1 MKKIREKI
9 QKFRVSEKGFTL
21 IELIVVI
28 AIIGILAAIGAVA
41 YSGYIESANQA
52 ADEQLLYDVSYAIQ
66 LGAADE
72 GLTGEDDYGYVT
84 IGADGMNVYM
94 TDEDGNDVL
103 VAGIDYTGDDDEED
117 PTVSYS
123 DSISY
128 YAQALVTDFGSLTV
142 ETAGDLAVQW
152 LEDGV
157 GSDWETQGFQ
167 SDYYGTAEGEVM
179 IPSGDWTV
187 SGTTSGLSTTIAA
200 NLTNYA
206 ASTFAGNEE
215 ELMDS
220 VEGVAS
226 TFGALLESYATK
238 LSDNTVEAALAY
250 VLGFDLDDE
259 EDAAAWE
266 EILATYG
273 IELEDGEDLT
283 ADEAGNL
290 MVMYMAGLLTDEY
303 SDEDGNISSNAIS
316 SLVSNIVSTEDY
328 ESEMASILMALMM
341 GGSLDS
347 DTFAELTA
355 YFGVATSY
363 YEYLE
368 DQGITDLAGTTALED
383 ETTNS
388 FILAYEDAISSF
400 TTGDASGYTAAL
412 YLCYVVDAM
421 MADIDEENE
430 YYSSGQ
436 LATDTTAYMSVLSV
450 LTESYSD
457 GSFNVDLSSMG
468 WDSDAYSYL
477 LELLETY
484 GIDVSE

>member
-28 AIIGILAAIGAVA
+28 AIIGILAAIGTVA

-52 ADEQLLYDVSYAIQ
+52 ADEQLIYDVSYAIQ

-84 IGADGMNVYM
+84 IDADGMNVYM

-103 VAGIDYTGDDDEED
+103 VAGIDYTGDDDETTGDEEE
-117 PTVSYS
+117 TTTAYS

-167 SDYYGTAEGEVM
+167 SDSYSTAEGQVM
-179 IPSGDWTV
+179 IPSGEWTV

-206 ASTFAGNEE
+206 SSTFAGNEE

-220 VEGVAS
+220 VESVAS
-226 TFGALLESYATK
+226 TFGDVLEDYSSGAFSSYDTI
-238 LSDNTVEAALAY
+238 SENLAY
-250 VLGFDLDDE
+250 LLGFDPTDE
-259 EDAAAWE
+259 EDAAAWAE
-266 EILATYG
+266 LLATYG
-273 IELEDGEDLT
+273 IDLSDGEDLT
-283 ADEAGNL
+283 ADEAGNF
-290 MVMYMAGLLTDEY
+290 MVMYMSSLLTEEY
-303 SDEDGNISSNAIS
+303 TDEDGNITTDSVA
-316 SLVSNIVSTEDY
+316 SLVDDIV
-328 ESEMASILMALMM
+328 
-341 GGSLDS
+341 DS
-347 DTFAELTA
+347 DAYDVSWVMSLLLGTGLSSDKFSELTA

-368 DQGITDLAGTTALED
+368 ENGYTSSEDGAVGDFMLTYEETMSLYSSDDEDVSGYSAALLLAGTVD
-383 ETTNS
+383 
-388 FILAYEDAISSF
+388 YMM
-400 TTGDASGYTAAL
+400 AAL
-412 YLCYVVDAM
+412 
-421 MADIDEENE
+421 DEDSD
-430 YYSSGQ
+430 YYSSGAM
-436 LATDTTAYMSVLSV
+436 ATDAAAYISILSV
-450 LTESYSD
+450 LTESYDS
-457 GSFNVDLSSMG
+457 GSYTVDLSSMG
-468 WDSDAYSYL
+468 WDTDTYDYL
-477 LELLETY
+477 LELLELY